1 MKKYLLLLPFLLLGL
16 YLTFYPQINTV
27 VYDCQAEQAI
37 TAWET
42 QVEQAKES
50 NRPHPGKDAVLLY
63 PELFEAMQAYNQKI
77 ADEKQ
82 SGLTSPN
89 VYEEPALFLS
99 DYGLDDDAPVGT
111 ISIPAID
118 LELPLYLGASKHNMT
133 KGAAVLGQTSLPVG
147 GENTN
152 CVIAGHRGYKG
163 IPYFRNLDKLKAGD
177 EVVITNFWGQMT
189 YRVESTAIIQPNDLD
204 EILIQEGRDLL
215 TLLTCHPYT
224 VGTQRMMIICKR
236 MS

>member
-1 MKKYLLLLPFLLLGL
+1 
-16 YLTFYPQINTV
+16 
-27 VYDCQAEQAI
+27 
-37 TAWET
+37 
-42 QVEQAKES
+42 
-50 NRPHPGKDAVLLY
+50 
-63 PELFEAMQAYNQKI
+63 
-77 ADEKQ
+77 
-82 SGLTSPN
+82 
-89 VYEEPALFLS
+89 
-99 DYGLDDDAPVGT
+99 
-111 ISIPAID
+111 
-118 LELPLYLGASKHNMT
+118 MT
-133 KGAAVLGQTSLPVG
+133 KGAAVLGQTSLPIG

-189 YRVESTAIIQPNDLD
+189 YQVESTAIIQPNDLD

-224 VGTQRMMIICKR
+224 VGTQRMIIICKR